1 MMDQIADWIL
11 AVVNS
16 VPILL
21 GADQHH
27 AELIRGT
34 ATLLLIVL
42 VMIVI
47 AMLPFRYIV
56 AQLFEPRAQARP
68 AKSVNLRVK

>member
-1 MMDQIADWIL
+1 MIDQAADWIL
-11 AVVNS
+11 AAVNS

-27 AELIRGT
+27 AELIRGM
-34 ATLLLIVL
+34 AALLLIVL

-47 AMLPFRYIV
+47 AMRPFRYIV
-56 AQLFEPRAQARP
+56 AHFSNRARKP
-68 AKSVNLRVK
+68 DPPNR